1 MVDVKKDVKNTTV
14 KKTTTTRAKATKVN
28 EVVKEPDNSD
38 TIALLMQQ
46 IADLQNQIN
55 QSKVEKVTETVK
67 VEVTTKPTS
76 KKATF
81 QSIRNEEIMLKRV
94 VGGMGVVIY
103 KDKKTGDEF
112 VWREVGDTEYVSGD
126 IMKRMSPNFLKTP
139 WLKIIDNDDAIDV
152 FNLRALYDDIELIE
166 NVDKIIDM
174 NDSKIYEIINRLSN
188 EYKQVL
194 ATNIMGKISSGE
206 LSNINVIRKFERLLG
221 KEFLV

>member
-1 MVDVKKDVKNTTV
+1 MVDTKKDV
-14 KKTTTTRAKATKVN
+14 KKTTTKKATPSKAKVEKVE
-28 EVVKEPDNSD
+28 EVVKSTTDNND
-38 TIALLMQQ
+38 VIALLMKQ
-46 IADLQNQIN
+46 IADLQNQMN
-55 QSKVEKVTETVK
+55 QSKVIETVK
-67 VEVTTKPTS
+67 EEVITKPTS

-94 VGGMGVVIY
+94 AGGMGVVMY

-112 VWREVGDTEYVSGD
+112 VWREVGDTEYVTGD
-126 IMKRMSPNFLKTP
+126 IMKRMGDKFLKTP
-139 WLKIIDNDDAIDV
+139 WLKIMDNDDAIDI

-174 NDSKIYEIINRLSN
+174 DDSKIYEIINRLSN

-194 ATNIMGKISSGE
+194 STNIMGKVSSGE

-221 KEFLV
+221 KEFLI

>member
-1 MVDVKKDVKNTTV
+1 MVDVKKDVKTTV
-14 KKTTTTRAKATKVN
+14 KKATTTKAKATKVN

-38 TIALLMQQ
+38 AIALLMQQ

-67 VEVTTKPTS
+67 EEVTTKPTS
-76 KKATF
+76 KKTTF
-81 QSIRNEEIMLKRV
+81 QSIRNEEILLKRV

-152 FNLRALYDDIELIE
+152 FNLRALYNDIELIE

-174 NDSKIYEIINRLSN
+174 DDSKIYEIINRLSN

>member
-38 TIALLMQQ
+38 AIALLMQQ

-67 VEVTTKPTS
+67 EEVTTKPTS

-112 VWREVGDTEYVSGD
+112 VWREIGDTEYVTGD
-126 IMKRMSPNFLKTP
+126 IMKRMGDKFLKTP
-139 WLKIIDNDDAIDV
+139 WLKIMDNNDAIDI
-152 FNLRALYDDIELIE
+152 FNLRSLYDDIELIE

-174 NDSKIYEIINRLSN
+174 DDSKIYEIINRLSN

-194 ATNIMGKISSGE
+194 STNVMGKVSSGE

-221 KEFLV
+221 KEFLI